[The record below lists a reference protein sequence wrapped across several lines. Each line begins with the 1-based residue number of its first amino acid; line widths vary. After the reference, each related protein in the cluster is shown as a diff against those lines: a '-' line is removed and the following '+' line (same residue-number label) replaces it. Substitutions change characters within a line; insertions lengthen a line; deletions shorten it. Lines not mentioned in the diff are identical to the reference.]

1 MKTRRNLFAI
11 HIQEPVINNDAII
24 DLKQQ
29 GKDCFAIN
37 RL

>member
-1 MKTRRNLFAI
+1 MKARRDLFALP
-11 HIQEPVINNDAII
+11 IQEPVINNDAII